1 MCKQV
6 WVAFCN
12 AQKHGTCVHVSLKAF
27 PYCACLKVTCSIHF
41 PLSQLRSLLKNLER
55 VTPYCHTSIPPR
67 LDGALYTRIYYR
79 RLSVSLSLIGGGLD
93 RWAGGVQEGGV
104 RNCDRLWQ
112 TEEEMEGE
120 KWRERGL
127 NEERRSLLM
136 CVTLLWDR
144 CPSRT
149 SSTLIHTHIIP
160 RVLVS
165 VAEALACCSK
175 SDRITL
181 YHQEWKRRKKQ
192 CAGGGWQFDSSACYF
207 HSWVH
212 AVHTHKQTNHFTYIH
227 TDRCAELQDH
237 RHM

>member
-12 AQKHGTCVHVSLKAF
+12 AQKHGACVHVSLKAF

-67 LDGALYTRIYYR
+67 LDGALYTRVYYR

-120 KWRERGL
+120 KWREREGWMK
-127 NEERRSLLM
+127 RGGAFW
-136 CVTLLWDR
+136 CVWHYYGIGVRHALAAHWY
-144 CPSRT
+144 
-149 SSTLIHTHIIP
+149 THISFP
-160 RVLVS
+160 GCWFQWLRPWLV
-165 VAEALACCSK
+165 A
-175 SDRITL
+175 
-181 YHQEWKRRKKQ
+181 RR
-192 CAGGGWQFDSSACYF
+192 A
-207 HSWVH
+207 
-212 AVHTHKQTNHFTYIH
+212 T
-227 TDRCAELQDH
+227 E
-237 RHM
+237 